1 MENCDFIKTSREE
14 QETIINVDYYEKKII
29 LYTSRESVYKRLIN
43 RIGKPTK
50 FYYTLDDKFITGVR
64 WDIPFNNKNSTRV
77 FSKTLI
83 VGNM

>member
-1 MENCDFIKTSREE
+1 MKNCNFIKTSREE
-14 QETIINVDYYEKKII
+14 QETIINVDYYKKRII
-29 LYTSRESVYKRLIN
+29 LYTSRELVYKRLIN
-43 RIGKPTK
+43 RIDKPTK
-50 FYYTLDDKFITGVR
+50 FYYSADKKFITGVK